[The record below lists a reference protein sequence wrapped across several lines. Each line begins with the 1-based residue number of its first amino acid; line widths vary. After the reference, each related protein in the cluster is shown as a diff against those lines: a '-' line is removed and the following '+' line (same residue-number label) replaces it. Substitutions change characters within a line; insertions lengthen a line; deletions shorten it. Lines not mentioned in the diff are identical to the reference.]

1 MRSIWTG
8 VLSFGLVTIPVRV
21 FTAISEKDVKFH
33 LLHKKCH
40 SRIQMER
47 YCPVCDQRVEWV
59 DVVKGYE
66 YQKGKYVILEPEEL
80 EAIPLETAHAINILE
95 FVDLAE
101 IDPIYFE
108 KAYYLAPD
116 ENGEKAF
123 VLLRE
128 AIKEAGK
135 VAVGKVVL
143 REKEHL
149 VAVRAVDQVLVME
162 TMYYAD
168 EVRSQAELELPT
180 SEQVSINPKELTMA
194 TSLIENLTESFQL
207 EKYKDDYRA
216 ALMELIG
223 KKIEGE
229 PMEEVPVAP
238 PTKVVNLMAALRASV
253 EMARAAR
260 AQEAGKPRRKALQ
273 KAG

>member
-1 MRSIWTG
+1 
-8 VLSFGLVTIPVRV
+8 
-21 FTAISEKDVKFH
+21 
-33 LLHKKCH
+33 
-40 SRIQMER
+40 
-47 YCPVCDQRVEWV
+47 
-59 DVVKGYE
+59 
-66 YQKGKYVILEPEEL
+66 
-80 EAIPLETAHAINILE
+80 
-95 FVDLAE
+95 
-101 IDPIYFE
+101 
-108 KAYYLAPD
+108 
-116 ENGEKAF
+116 
-123 VLLRE
+123 LRE

-207 EKYKDDYRA
+207 EKYKDDYRT

-273 KAG
+273 KAGKKKSSPP